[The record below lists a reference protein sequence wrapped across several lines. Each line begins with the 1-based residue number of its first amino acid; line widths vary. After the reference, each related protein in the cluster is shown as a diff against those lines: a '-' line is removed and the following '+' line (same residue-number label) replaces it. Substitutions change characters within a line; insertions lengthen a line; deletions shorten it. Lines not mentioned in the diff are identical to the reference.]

1 MTAPAPLSL
10 LRSPAW
16 PMLEARLAEAA
27 ARDGGLFPAREV
39 LVRPLRLLSLMGA
52 DVFPALGDGV
62 LEAERL
68 RMLLHLAAPFHSLVE
83 EAQVLEEAAGTAARA
98 AAGAYQPGVID
109 HAGVALLGLAAMRVA
124 PPGSEALFLRTV
136 HGLALSAAPAE
147 ALGRLAPAL
156 PGPDGLAVIL
166 DTLYLLDTAGSAL
179 KAPFLRPFAGDPA
192 ERGRWRCLS
201 RLLQQRLPAAVS
213 EALAQAKLPIN
224 KAPPWDGAYADPFE
238 EVEPLRAAAG
248 QEVTL
253 SGRLERLGR
262 GKSLPEGLEVVFAAP
277 GRDPLVAKVVAFKPG
292 SKAGE
297 LRVEVPAQAEPGWV
311 GLCDDALVEA
321 SNQFRSALNA
331 QLPEVLG
338 GQDCLRGAELP
349 AQAVPLIGVADP
361 ARPGKL
367 LAVPPRLAGNRWLG
381 PADAEAR
388 ALAAVVRRS
397 EASTAVV
404 TNVET
409 HVASGIKLL
418 PLRVRQ
424 DDRAAPFWKG
434 RPLEVEA
441 LVDPSSSLAV
451 EAGQSG
457 RLAAWLVTDPAGTA
471 PLAADEAISTG
482 LRFYFTLSPERLSDQ
497 MTISVILCA
506 VSEAPDDTT
515 PKLATSYKSEVL
527 DRRSAGPLTIR
538 EPREL
543 TVVLVRAQV
552 AEPLAPAVDEE
563 RAMSWVRAAA
573 ALAGIDAEIVTLPWI
588 DDDLAVLGTP
598 LASGE
603 DGRVPLLLEALSR
616 RAVLTS
622 RLEAA
627 LWLLLV
633 PPVPPVED
641 SDQDQDAPRKVP
653 IEARA
658 DTRMNEIYVPPGMAV
673 SSPAVA
679 AWAVAVADRFGLA
692 PLFSQLLPPD
702 AVGPVQAGTSTRLR
716 LLGTFDGSEVT
727 LDPVMQEER
736 GAGPGG
742 PLDSGLVAV
751 GLDVSGQQ
759 RVTARITCQREGRPA
774 LLAALVPVTADVV
787 EVQVRRDHRVL
798 ERVTRTQGE
807 PRLSQVT
814 LLEATGGLHALR
826 WAYEHT
832 SNVRPVLSFGLRRGL
847 SVTEVLRF
855 GPCEGGPVLT
865 LTRYGNADGMQLTAG
880 DGWNATRQLAN
891 GEGSKEPAQNDN
903 SNPVVIRRLAE
914 RVYFADVPPEWPVH
928 WSFDG
933 ADGAVGEEQVLKL
946 TRGQSGTLVL
956 EAKAPNGQCVF
967 DEVEVP

>member
-1 MTAPAPLSL
+1 
-10 LRSPAW
+10 
-16 PMLEARLAEAA
+16 MLEARLAEAA
-27 ARDGGLFPAREV
+27 ARDGGLFAAREV

-52 DVFPALGDGV
+52 DVVPALGDGV

-83 EAQVLEEAAGTAARA
+83 EAQALEEAAGTSGRA

-109 HAGVALLGLAAMRVA
+109 HAGLALLGLAAMRVA

-156 PGPDGLAVIL
+156 PGPDGLVVIL

-201 RLLQQRLPAAVS
+201 RLMQQRLPAAVS
-213 EALAQAKLPIN
+213 EALAQAKLPAN

-238 EVEPLRAAAG
+238 EVEPLRAAPG
-248 QEVTL
+248 QGITL

-262 GKSLPEGLEVVFAAP
+262 GKSLPEGLQVVFAAP

-297 LRVEVPAQAEPGWV
+297 LRVEVPAKAEPGWV

-331 QLPEVLG
+331 QLPKVLG

-361 ARPGKL
+361 GRPGKL

-388 ALAAVVRRS
+388 ALALVVRRS
-397 EASTAVV
+397 EPTTAVV
-404 TNVET
+404 TSVET

-424 DDRAAPFWKG
+424 DGRAAPFWQG

-451 EAGQSG
+451 EAGQTG
-457 RLAAWLVTDPAGTA
+457 RLAAWLVTDPPGTE
-471 PLAADEAISTG
+471 PLAADEARSAG
-482 LRFYFTLSPERLSDQ
+482 LRFHFTLGAERLSDQ
-497 MTISVILCA
+497 MTVAVVLCA
-506 VSEAPDDTT
+506 AQTDPDDTT
-515 PKLATSYKSEVL
+515 PAGSAGTTPKLTTSYKSDVL
-527 DRRSAGPLTIR
+527 DRRSVGPLTIR
-538 EPREL
+538 EPRAL

-552 AEPLAPAVDEE
+552 AEPLSPAVEEE
-563 RAMSWVRAAA
+563 RARGWVRTAARV
-573 ALAGIDAEIVTLPWI
+573 AGIDAEIVTLPWI
-588 DDDLAVLGTP
+588 DDELAVLGTP

-622 RLEAA
+622 RLEGA

-633 PPVPPVED
+633 PPVTSVED
-641 SDQDQDAPRKVP
+641 PDPDPDQDVPRMVP
-653 IEARA
+653 IGTRA
-658 DTRMNEIYVPPGMAV
+658 ELELEEVDVPPGLAV
-673 SSPAVA
+673 SAPAVA
-679 AWAVAVADRFGLA
+679 AWAVAVADECGLA

-702 AVGPVQAGTSTRLR
+702 VAMPLRPGTSTRLR

-727 LDPVMQEER
+727 LDPVMQETR

-751 GLDVSGQQ
+751 GLDAAGQQ
-759 RVTARITCQREGRPA
+759 RVTTRITCLREGRPA

-798 ERVTRTQGE
+798 ERVRRTLGE

-832 SNVRPVLSFGLRRGL
+832 GNVRPVLSFGLRRGL
-847 SVTEVLRF
+847 SVTEVRRF
-855 GPCEGGPVLT
+855 GPCECEPVLT
-865 LTRYGNADGMQLTAG
+865 LTRYGNADGMQLNAG
-880 DGWNATRQLAN
+880 DGWNTAQVLAH
-891 GEGSKEPAQNDN
+891 GEGSEEPAQNDN
-903 SNPVVIRRLAE
+903 SDPVVIRRVSE
-914 RVYFADVPPEWPVH
+914 RVYFADVPRDWPVR

-933 ADGAVGEEQVLKL
+933 VEKSLGDDQVLKL
-946 TRGQSGTLVL
+946 TGGQSGTLVL
-956 EAKAPNGQCVF
+956 EAKAPNGQSVY
-967 DEVEVP
+967 DEVEVA